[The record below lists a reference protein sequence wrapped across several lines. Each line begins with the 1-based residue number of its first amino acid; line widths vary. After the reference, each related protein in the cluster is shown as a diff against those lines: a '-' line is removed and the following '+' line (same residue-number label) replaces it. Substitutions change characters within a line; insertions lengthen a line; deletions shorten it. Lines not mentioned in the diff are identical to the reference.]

1 LLLLCLQDHRMNP
14 LMEMIA
20 KEIGEKVAKKID
32 LAKLFRLDS
41 KQQMVTI
48 DQARR
53 VLEMWEGEYNKM
65 RTKIE
70 EQGND
75 NPWNFSRARL
85 FDATIHM
92 SKICKDLYE
101 VAETMDQF
109 RKFLG
114 PELKSVTGEA
124 EGIDE
129 VSALVQGLTLRFL
142 PPSSTVVLT
151 LLFVVCRS
159 QSSSTRLRTCRSTS
173 LT

>member
-1 LLLLCLQDHRMNP
+1 
-14 LMEMIA
+14 
-20 KEIGEKVAKKID
+20 
-32 LAKLFRLDS
+32 
-41 KQQMVTI
+41 MVTI
-48 DQARR
+48 EQARR

-65 RTKIE
+65 RNKIE
-70 EQGND
+70 DQGND

-85 FDATIHM
+85 FDTTIHM

-129 VSALVQGLTLRFL
+129 VSAMVQGRSLFCLLCVVAVCLTRW
-142 PPSSTVVLT
+142 LT
-151 LLFVVCRS
+151 AGCRAD
-159 QSSSTRLRTCRSTS
+159 
-173 LT
+173 